1 VAVESD
7 EVSVDGVV
15 VVSEAGWEVVSVGFV
30 ESEDAGLV
38 VSAEGEV
45 ESAAGVFGLAAG
57 VVESEAAGVES
68 DESDESEESAGVVDS
83 FEAAGVEGVADTE
96 SSGFVAVD
104 ESLASL
110 DLSSDFVSV

>member
-1 VAVESD
+1 MAVESD

-68 DESDESEESAGVVDS
+68 DESEESAGVVDS